1 MVGFVAFVLLWKQ
14 TEILV
19 EMDFAP
25 YENFFCCIDM
35 EAKAGLRRLNGTR
48 VTLWLTS
55 TKRRVW
61 ILSVKNDKSI
71 SYLFFQYRI
80 RLGPT

>member
-25 YENFFCCIDM
+25 YETFFAALIW
-35 EAKAGLRRLNGTR
+35 KQ
-48 VTLWLTS
+48 
-55 TKRRVW
+55 KR
-61 ILSVKNDKSI
+61 D
-71 SYLFFQYRI
+71 
-80 RLGPT
+80 

>member
-25 YENFFCCIDM
+25 YETFFAALYESKSGIE
-35 EAKAGLRRLNGTR
+35 EAKWDTCHALVNQY
-48 VTLWLTS
+48 
-55 TKRRVW
+55 K
-61 ILSVKNDKSI
+61 KKSMDP
-71 SYLFFQYRI
+71 FR
-80 RLGPT
+80 